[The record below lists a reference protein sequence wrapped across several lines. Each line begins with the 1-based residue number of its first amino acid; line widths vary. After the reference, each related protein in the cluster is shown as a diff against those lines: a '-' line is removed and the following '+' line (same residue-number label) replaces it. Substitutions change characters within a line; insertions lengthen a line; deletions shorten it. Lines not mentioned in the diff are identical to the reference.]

1 MMLSV
6 ESFIGVS
13 LNHEL
18 ARKRPFS
25 GAVREDRWAV
35 DTGLIPSPGDDFEN
49 GKHKLASTT
58 KQTSTTKQSS
68 ADLKQRY

>member
-1 MMLSV
+1 
-6 ESFIGVS
+6 
-13 LNHEL
+13 
-18 ARKRPFS
+18 
-25 GAVREDRWAV
+25 
-35 DTGLIPSPGDDFEN
+35 LIPSPGDDFEN